1 MWSWQG
7 FGGIAFLF
15 ATCTKDSVGLNYVS
29 DICYMFISLVHVD
42 TAPPPPLF
50 SVSIKVFSD
59 ICVAQTMDSAIQQI
73 DHYPADKY

>member
-42 TAPPPPLF
+42 TAPPMF

-59 ICVAQTMDSAIQQI
+59 ICVAQTMDSGIQQI

>member
-42 TAPPPPLF
+42 TAPPLF
-50 SVSIKVFSD
+50 Y
-59 ICVAQTMDSAIQQI
+59 VAQTMDSAIQQI